1 MGFQE
6 LPHVHDWKHEYF
18 TGICFLDKKI
28 LKKRNRNVQLID
40 DDCVECDN
48 VVGKLGKLIPNH
60 ANVVGKLALNEN
72 RIRLRQGKKLN
83 ITLQIATSLKNK
95 PITSGRYEIELRQ

>member
-6 LPHVHDWKHEYF
+6 LPHLQDCKHEYF

-28 LKKRNRNVQLID
+28 LKKSNRNVQLIND
-40 DDCVECDN
+40 ECVEHDN

-60 ANVVGKLALNEN
+60 TNVVGKLALNGN
-72 RIRLRQGKKLN
+72 RIRFRQGKKLIHN
-83 ITLQIATSLKNK
+83 VTDCHIIKKQINH
-95 PITSGRYEIELRQ
+95 IGQI